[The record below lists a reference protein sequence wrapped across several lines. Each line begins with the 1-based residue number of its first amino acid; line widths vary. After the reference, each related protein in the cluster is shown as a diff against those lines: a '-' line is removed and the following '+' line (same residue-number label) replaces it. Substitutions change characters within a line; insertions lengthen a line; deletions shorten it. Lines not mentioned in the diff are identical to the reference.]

1 MAVNPYFK
9 TQSYFNEQDL
19 VDRMKAEA
27 IQIKGM
33 DVMYIV
39 RDMVDRDYL
48 YGESKISDFK
58 DYIDI
63 EMYLE
68 SIQNN
73 GMSSLL
79 MEKFGAIM
87 SDQAVFEVHAR
98 RFVEEAELF
107 NLDRPREGDLIYLR
121 EADQLYEIKRV
132 AKPEEFYQLG
142 VCFTYKLTCSLFVY
156 SHEELPTCVIGDGE
170 LEGLSL
176 KTLLGEDDVSEPFND
191 LNDVSSELA
200 EEIEV
205 ANITVPRNTRQ

>member
-1 MAVNPYFK
+1 MAVNPYFQ

-73 GMSSLL
+73 GATSLL

-98 RFVEEAELF
+98 RFIEEAEIF

-142 VCFTYKLTCSLFVY
+142 VCFTYKLTCTLFVY
-156 SHEELPTCVIGDGE
+156 SHEELPIGPDDE
-170 LEGLSL
+170 LGGIGL
-176 KTLLGEDDVSEPFND
+176 KTLLGDDDVSTPVND
-191 LNDVSSELA
+191 LNDVSAELV

>member
-156 SHEELPTCVIGDGE
+156 SHEELPTGPDDE
-170 LEGLSL
+170 LGGISL

>member
-1 MAVNPYFK
+1 MAVNTYFK

-73 GMSSLL
+73 GATSLL

-98 RFVEEAELF
+98 RFVEEAEIF

-142 VCFTYKLTCSLFVY
+142 VCFTYKLTCTLFVY
-156 SHEELPTCVIGDGE
+156 SHEELPIGPDDE
-170 LEGLSL
+170 LSGISL
-176 KTLLGEDDVSEPFND
+176 KTLLGDDDVSTPVND
-191 LNDVSSELA
+191 LNDVSAELV
-200 EEIEV
+200 EEVEV

>member
-73 GMSSLL
+73 GATSLL

-98 RFVEEAELF
+98 RFVEEAEMF

-142 VCFTYKLTCSLFVY
+142 VCFTYKLTCTLFVY
-156 SHEELPTCVIGDGE
+156 SHEELPIGPDDE
-170 LEGLSL
+170 LGGISL
-176 KTLLGEDDVSEPFND
+176 KTLLGDDDVSTPVND
-191 LNDVSSELA
+191 LNDVSAELV

>member
-33 DVMYIV
+33 DVMYIA

-98 RFVEEAELF
+98 RFVEEAEMF

-156 SHEELPTCVIGDGE
+156 SHEELPTCVIGGGE

-176 KTLLGEDDVSEPFND
+176 KTLLGEDDVSVPFND

>member
-1 MAVNPYFK
+1 MAVNPYFQ

-73 GMSSLL
+73 GATSLL

-98 RFVEEAELF
+98 RFVEEAEIF

-142 VCFTYKLTCSLFVY
+142 VCFTYKLTCTLFVY
-156 SHEELPTCVIGDGE
+156 SHEELPIGPDDE
-170 LEGLSL
+170 LGGISL
-176 KTLLGEDDVSEPFND
+176 KTLLGDDDVSTPVND
-191 LNDVSSELA
+191 LNDVSAELV
-200 EEIEV
+200 EEVEV

>member
-1 MAVNPYFK
+1 MAVNPYFQ

-73 GMSSLL
+73 GATSLL

-98 RFVEEAELF
+98 RFVEEAEIF

-142 VCFTYKLTCSLFVY
+142 VCFTYKLTCTLFVY
-156 SHEELPTCVIGDGE
+156 SHEELPIGPDDE
-170 LEGLSL
+170 LGGISL
-176 KTLLGEDDVSEPFND
+176 KTLLGDDDVSTPVND
-191 LNDVSSELA
+191 LNDVSAELV

>member
-1 MAVNPYFK
+1 MAVNPYFQ

-73 GMSSLL
+73 GATSLL

-98 RFVEEAELF
+98 RFVEEAEIF

-142 VCFTYKLTCSLFVY
+142 VCFTYKLTCTLFVY
-156 SHEELPTCVIGDGE
+156 SHEELPIGPDDE
-170 LEGLSL
+170 LGGISL
-176 KTLLGEDDVSEPFND
+176 KTLLGGDDVSTPVND
-191 LNDVSSELA
+191 LNDVSAELV
-200 EEIEV
+200 EEVEV